1 VLCFSEEENDV
12 VLISMRKSVQGVCF
26 SRSIF
31 SAHGAIKF
39 STTFFV
45 LKRLDL
51 CFGR

>member
-1 VLCFSEEENDV
+1 VLYFSEEEKDV
-12 VLISMRKSVQGVCF
+12 VIISIRKSVQGLCY

-31 SAHGAIKF
+31 SAHSAIKF